1 MSNWKNV
8 NNWVNKNCITWART
22 YFTENVVGLQVEKD
36 GHLVKVNKME
46 ECNGDVEVCQ
56 RKGKI
61 ITIYDVNLKYTWE
74 GVAKD
79 GTIVAGTINVPE
91 VAHDFDLDEYV
102 FEISVKE
109 EDALKRTLRDI
120 VKKELTPLMRKQF
133 SSFSDDLIKRKAQKI
148 HIQINK
154 L

>member
-8 NNWVNKNCITWART
+8 NNWHWVNKNCITWARN
-22 YFTENVVGLQVEKD
+22 YFTENVV
-36 GHLVKVNKME
+36 
-46 ECNGDVEVCQ
+46 VCQ

-61 ITIYDVNLKYTWE
+61 ITIYNVNLKYTWE

-109 EDALKRTLRDI
+109 EDALKRTIRDI
-120 VKKELTPLMRKQF
+120 VKKELTPLMRKRF
-133 SSFSDDLIKRKAQKI
+133 SSFSDDLIKHHASDVYIDADQLGTAAPPREATPITK
-148 HIQINK
+148 
-154 L
+154 